1 MGDGNQSS
9 IRDFGEEPENPGTET
24 ETEGTEIGVTNIDYT
39 VESDADGEPYPVVN
53 VFGRTR
59 DREARHV
66 RVLGFEPYF
75 YVPEDQAEGIDEK
88 EERVTRT
95 EDGYESI
102 EGDDLVRVYTRIPA
116 DVGEVRESYHHYEA
130 DILFPNRFRID
141 KGVKSGIRIPPEYDG
156 DEVIEIDESEVEP
169 CDVNAPA
176 RTGIIDIEVE
186 DRHGFPE
193 NGEESIIC
201 LTAWDSFEDEY
212 DVFVFDADAPDE
224 VDGARVHSYETEE
237 EMLDEFLSYVEE
249 KDFDLFSGWNFN
261 DFDAPYL
268 IDRLDVLDLDS
279 ARLSR
284 LNEVW
289 HSDWGGPT
297 VKGRTTFDL
306 LYAYQRM
313 KFTEL
318 ESYRLDAI
326 AEEELGESKV
336 HYTGKIGDLW
346 HDDTERLLE
355 YNKIDVELCVRID
368 EKVDIIDFFRELS
381 RFVGCSLEDSTTPSD
396 VVDIYVLRKAHGEFV
411 LPSKGG
417 GSGEEYAGGEVF
429 EPITGIRENVAVLD
443 LACFTG
449 DTEVV
454 TPDGVVDIKRMSE
467 GDEVYTLNPETF
479 EVEVEEIIE
488 THEYDNKYGEIHHV
502 SGNTHD
508 FKVTENHRFLVSNER
523 GWDSQSP
530 EDFDF
535 MEYRDVPGS
544 DRFAFPNHEAVEGET
559 RDVFE
564 LWRDAEEGYVALYS
578 DRDLRSVR
586 HDLPDE
592 VCDSVELI
600 HGSSGRLKLEKTG
613 KYLVPLETYRKHRE
627 AVETAADEVVL
638 KRGRQHR
645 GVPTEF
651 DFDDWLRLIGWY
663 VTEGSAR
670 RKDDEGV
677 HRVTLHQ
684 KGDERDEI
692 RDLLDRMSLNY
703 SVDSRGFNLSNRT
716 LHDWL
721 TQNCGSGSEN
731 KRLPDFVFDL
741 DSSHLNILLETLVKG
756 DGTPS
761 ERTGNVDKFWTAS
774 DRLKDD
780 VVRLGVRC
788 GHKPT
793 VKKQT
798 DGTWYVSFGKRGSFN
813 KSVNASVEEHDGKVY
828 CVTAEN
834 NHVVLAGREGKF
846 QWVGQSL
853 YPMSMVSINASPETK
868 AGDEYDGDTYEA
880 PNGVEFR
887 KDIEGLTKTIVTEL
901 LEERQKKKDAR
912 DEHEYGSPE
921 YNKFDNQQSAIKVVM
936 NCFSGDTDVVTEDG
950 VRNIKDIETGEYVYS
965 VDPETKQVEFKEVV
979 ETYEYDYSGEMVDIE
994 TRHTDFSVTPNHKM
1008 LVETESGTEFVEAG
1022 DLNDYTN
1029 YQIPTGDPID
1039 GEKPEKFS
1047 LLEEGKAENV
1057 FIYADGHGTSFKK
1070 SIGEASKKLEY
1081 ESNRKAY
1088 RCSLGH
1094 IRENPV
1100 VADEADEILLQR
1112 GARQSTVPHEF
1123 DIEDWLRLVGWYVTE
1138 GSVYE
1143 IKQIEDLRTRRES
1156 LIHEIH
1162 PKEYETT
1169 KRGRSKKIQF
1179 AQIDG
1184 DGRDS
1189 IRSLLERMGMNPL
1202 SEERQIS
1209 VTNAVIADW
1218 LVENCGSGSENKR
1231 LPDFVFSLDSSLLE
1245 VLFDTLIQGD
1255 GDTHSGIRYSTKSDR
1270 LKDDMVRLAVH
1281 LGYKPMVSRDSG
1293 VWRIRFSRNKGSFR
1307 MHRNGSISR
1316 SQDGKVYCVTVEDNH
1331 TVLAG
1336 RDGKFQWVGQ
1346 SYYGVAGYP
1355 RFRLYDREMGS
1366 AVTATGRRVI
1376 EHTRDTI
1383 QEMGYD
1389 VIYGD
1394 TDSTLVELGSDREFD
1409 EIIETGEVI
1418 EEKVNESYDD
1428 LARDEFNA
1436 SADTHRWEIEF
1447 EKLYRRFFQA
1457 GKKKRYAGHLTWNEG
1472 KEVDEIDITGFEY
1485 KRSDVAQVTKDVQEE
1500 VIRRIVTG
1508 EEFDSVAEY
1517 LRDVIDEFKEGD
1529 FSYDYIGIPGGIG
1542 QKLDAYDT
1550 DTAQVKGAKYAN
1562 ENLGTNF
1569 TSGSKPKRLYI
1580 KRVKPSDDGQQYPPT
1595 DVVCFE
1601 YEEQIPDEF
1610 VVDWDKMLQKTL
1622 EEPISRILEALDWS
1636 WSEVESGQ
1644 EQTGLGEF

>member
-9 IRDFGEEPENPGTET
+9 IRDFGEEPENPRTET

-53 VFGRTR
+53 VFGRTT
-59 DREARHV
+59 DGEAKHV

-75 YVPEDQAEGIDEK
+75 YIPEDQAEGIAEK

-102 EGDDLVRVYTRIPA
+102 EGDDLIRVYTRIPA

-193 NGEESIIC
+193 NGEEPIIC
-201 LTAWDSFEDEY
+201 LTAWDSFDDEY

-237 EMLDEFLSYVEE
+237 EMLDGFLSYVEE

-346 HDDTERLLE
+346 HDDTKRLLE

-443 LACFTG
+443 LA
-449 DTEVV
+449 
-454 TPDGVVDIKRMSE
+454 
-467 GDEVYTLNPETF
+467 
-479 EVEVEEIIE
+479 
-488 THEYDNKYGEIHHV
+488 
-502 SGNTHD
+502 
-508 FKVTENHRFLVSNER
+508 
-523 GWDSQSP
+523 
-530 EDFDF
+530 
-535 MEYRDVPGS
+535 
-544 DRFAFPNHEAVEGET
+544 
-559 RDVFE
+559 
-564 LWRDAEEGYVALYS
+564 
-578 DRDLRSVR
+578 
-586 HDLPDE
+586 
-592 VCDSVELI
+592 
-600 HGSSGRLKLEKTG
+600 
-613 KYLVPLETYRKHRE
+613 
-627 AVETAADEVVL
+627 
-638 KRGRQHR
+638 
-645 GVPTEF
+645 
-651 DFDDWLRLIGWY
+651 
-663 VTEGSAR
+663 
-670 RKDDEGV
+670 
-677 HRVTLHQ
+677 
-684 KGDERDEI
+684 
-692 RDLLDRMSLNY
+692 
-703 SVDSRGFNLSNRT
+703 
-716 LHDWL
+716 
-721 TQNCGSGSEN
+721 
-731 KRLPDFVFDL
+731 
-741 DSSHLNILLETLVKG
+741 
-756 DGTPS
+756 
-761 ERTGNVDKFWTAS
+761 
-774 DRLKDD
+774 
-780 VVRLGVRC
+780 
-788 GHKPT
+788 
-793 VKKQT
+793 
-798 DGTWYVSFGKRGSFN
+798 
-813 KSVNASVEEHDGKVY
+813 
-828 CVTAEN
+828 
-834 NHVVLAGREGKF
+834 
-846 QWVGQSL
+846 SL

-868 AGDEYDGDTYEA
+868 VGDDYDGDTYEA

-936 NCFSGDTDVVTEDG
+936 NCFSGDTDLVTEDG
-950 VRNIKDIETGEYVYS
+950 VRNIKDIETGDYVYS

-1008 LVETESGTEFVEAG
+1008 LVETESGTEFVEAS

-1047 LLEEGKAENV
+1047 LLEEGEAENV
-1057 FIYADGHGTSFKK
+1057 FVYADGHGTSFKK

-1088 RCSLGH
+1088 RCSPSH

-1123 DIEDWLRLVGWYVTE
+1123 DTEDWLRLVGWYVTE

-1143 IKQIEDLRTRRES
+1143 IQ
-1156 LIHEIH
+1156 

-1245 VLFDTLIQGD
+1245 VLFDSLIQGD

-1394 TDSTLVELGSDREFD
+1394 SVTGDRPVVVRNPSGRMRIIEIERLFETGDDIGTVGAKERRSLGGWEALSVTEDGEAEWKPINQAVRHKADGDVVRLQHKFGESTTTEDHSYVVDGDEGLKEVKPDGVDEPLRVPEIPDIEEIETVDVYEVLEGYEREYVDTRGGRVREKTKRVQTDGEYVWFGHPHQADYDSTVKVRRYIDIDSEEGDALLRLLGTYVAEGTASTHETSSRKYGSSISESDPDLLRQLKRDYNSLFKNATVSVIESDTRPERTVSYQNSSGASQVTYTDSTHKLQMMNELSAVFFREFAGQTSRGKRVPEFVFHLPKEKQDLFLNAVVDGDGSRKFPRYSEEYSERNFDYETTSRCLAAGISTLLIQRGKKHSFKYRDEKESYTIRTCDYYREGRDPVVAEKEYDGYVYDLSVEDNQNFVDGVGGIVLHNTDSTLVELGSDREFD

-1457 GKKKRYAGHLTWNEG
+1457 GKKKRYAGHLIWNEG

-1562 ENLGTNF
+1562 EHLGTNF

-1595 DVVCFE
+1595 EVVCFE

-1622 EEPISRILEALDWS
+1622 EEPISRILEALGWS